1 MYEEDN
7 SLLATYHRF
16 FFAGFGLAF
25 VVAQNFAAKTQKSLF
40 VYWGAATRAP
50 ALEIIDAFENATG
63 VKVEATFG
71 GSGPLLSALELSR
84 SGDLFLGVGTLSE
97 IEAAVKKNLVDA
109 SSIRRIAYLVPAIFV
124 QKGNPKNITTL
135 EDLARSDVKLCLADP
150 KYGVGLFVKEI
161 LERNGL
167 WDRIKGRF
175 VEVRS
180 GEEAVANVILG
191 SADATVSWHVFYHQ
205 NKEKVELVWIDPSQI
220 EVSTVPA
227 AITVYTKDK
236 VLSDVFLSFLSS
248 NTSKE
253 ILAKYGYI
261 TTVEQGVKFTPYSE
275 TWWRQQIE
283 RCK

>member
-1 MYEEDN
+1 MKKIIFFLFIVI
-7 SLLATYHRF
+7 LLV
-16 FFAGFGLAF
+16 GFGLGFIVEQSIAT
-25 VVAQNFAAKTQKSLF
+25 KTQKSLF

-50 ALEIIDAFENATG
+50 ALEIIDAFKNTTG
-63 VKVEATFG
+63 VRVEATFG
-71 GSGPLLSALELSR
+71 GSGPLLSALEMSK
-84 SGDLFLGVGTLSE
+84 SGDLYLGVGTTSE
-97 IEAAVKKNLVDA
+97 MEMALKKNLVDA
-109 SSIRRIAYLVPAIFV
+109 SSVRRIAYLVPVIFV

-135 EDLARSDVKLCLADP
+135 EDLARSDVKLCLTDP
-150 KYGVGLFVKEI
+150 TYGVGLFVKKI

-180 GEEAVANVILG
+180 GEEAVANIILG
-191 SADATVSWHVFYHQ
+191 SVDATVSWHVFYYQ

-227 AITVYTKDK
+227 AITLYSKDK

-253 ILAKYGYI
+253 ILAKYGYV
-261 TTVEQGVKFTPYSE
+261 TTVEQGVKLTPYSE

-283 RCK
+283 R

>member
-1 MYEEDN
+1 MKKITVF
-7 SLLATYHRF
+7 LLLIVIF
-16 FFAGFGLAF
+16 LAGFGLGF
-25 VVAQNFAAKTQKSLF
+25 VVAQNIKAETQKSLF

-50 ALEIIDAFENATG
+50 ALEIIDAFKNATG
-63 VKVEATFG
+63 VRVEATFG

-84 SGDLFLGVGTLSE
+84 SGDLFLGVGTSSE
-97 IEAAVKKNLVDA
+97 MQMAVKKNLVDA
-109 SSIRRIAYLVPAIFV
+109 SSIRRIAYLVPVVFV

-135 EDLARSDVKLCLADP
+135 EDLARSDVKLCLTDP
-150 KYGVGLFVKEI
+150 TYGVGLFVKEI

-167 WDRIKGRF
+167 WDKIKGRF

-191 SADATVSWHVFYHQ
+191 SVDATVSWHVFYYQ

-248 NTSKE
+248 TTSKE

-261 TTVEQGVKFTPYSE
+261 TTVEQGVKLTPYSE

-283 RCK
+283 R

>member
-1 MYEEDN
+1 MKKITVF
-7 SLLATYHRF
+7 LLLIVIF
-16 FFAGFGLAF
+16 LVGFGLGF
-25 VVAQNFAAKTQKSLF
+25 VVAQNIKAETQKSLF

-50 ALEIIDAFENATG
+50 ALEIIDAFKNATG
-63 VKVEATFG
+63 VRVEATFG

-84 SGDLFLGVGTLSE
+84 SGDLFLGVGTSSE
-97 IEAAVKKNLVDA
+97 MQMAVKKNLVDA
-109 SSIRRIAYLVPAIFV
+109 SSVSRIAYLVPVVFV
-124 QKGNPKNITTL
+124 QKGNPKNITAL
-135 EDLARSDVKLCLADP
+135 EDLARSDVKLCLTDP
-150 KYGVGLFVKEI
+150 TYGVGLFVKEI

-167 WDRIKGRF
+167 WDKIKGRF

-191 SADATVSWHVFYHQ
+191 SVDATVSWHVFYYQ

-248 NTSKE
+248 TTSKE

-261 TTVEQGVKFTPYSE
+261 TTVEQGVKLTPYSE

-283 RCK
+283 R